1 MKVKL
6 LSSKYLQNQIAS
18 LLSKIYGVTFL
29 LIKMFIEIILLF
41 FGTIF
46 AFWLSAICGG
56 GASLIL
62 IPILNLLLPASVVPF
77 SLTIGTFTSSVS
89 RIAVFKKH
97 INWKI
102 FFWFVPFSIPAVLIG
117 AYLIK
122 YINPNYLQLI
132 VAFFLVS
139 NVPQLFKK
147 VKDNEKDDNTSP
159 TYVLAIIGFLAGFV
173 SGITGAIG
181 LLFNRFYLQ
190 FGLKKEEI
198 VATRAANEVF
208 LHLIKLIIYIS
219 LGLYSNL
226 ALWLGIAVAL
236 ATIISSYT
244 FKYILPLLSENIFGK
259 VGYGAMVVSGIIL
272 LIGTSDK
279 IIQQNK
285 LGVTIAK
292 SESIISWR
300 STDFIIEFAFDE
312 GLEIERPIHPE
323 ELPAHLKTKYA
334 SLKNHFD
341 IIHLEKVF
349 TFRNEPSYEFY
360 CYKNNQLTKFES

>member
-1 MKVKL
+1 MIVE
-6 LSSKYLQNQIAS
+6 
-18 LLSKIYGVTFL
+18 VV
-29 LIKMFIEIILLF
+29 LLF

-132 VAFFLVS
+132 VAFFLIA

-147 VKDNEKDDNTSP
+147 VKNDETDEKASP
-159 TYVLAIIGFLAGFV
+159 KYVLAIIGFLAGFV

-181 LLFNRFYLQ
+181 LLFNRFYLK

-208 LHLIKLIIYIS
+208 LHLIKLVIYIS

-226 ALWLGIAVAL
+226 ALWLGLAIAV

-244 FKYILPLLSENIFGK
+244 VKYILPYLSENLFRKI
-259 VGYGAMVVSGIIL
+259 GYGAMVVAGITL

-279 IIQQNK
+279 IIQQDK

-300 STDFIIEFAFDE
+300 STDFVIEFAFDD
-312 GLEIERPIHPE
+312 GLEIERPIHPK
-323 ELPAHLKTKYA
+323 ELPNHLKTKYD
-334 SLKNHFD
+334 SLKDHYD
-341 IIHLEKVF
+341 VIHLEKVF

-360 CYKNNQLTKFES
+360 CYKDNQLTKFES

>member
-1 MKVKL
+1 MIVE
-6 LSSKYLQNQIAS
+6 
-18 LLSKIYGVTFL
+18 V
-29 LIKMFIEIILLF
+29 ILLF
-41 FGTIF
+41 FGTIL

-62 IPILNLLLPASVVPF
+62 IPILNLLIPASVVPF

-97 INWKI
+97 IDWKI

-132 VAFFLVS
+132 VAFFLIA
-139 NVPQLFKK
+139 NVPQLFRK
-147 VKDNEKDDNTSP
+147 VKSDETNEKASP
-159 TYVLAIIGFLAGFV
+159 KYVLAIIGFMAGFV

-181 LLFNRFYLQ
+181 LLFNRFYLK

-198 VATRAANEVF
+198 VATRAANEIF
-208 LHLIKLIIYIS
+208 LHLIKLVIYIS

-226 ALWLGIAVAL
+226 ALWLGLAIAV

-244 FKYILPLLSENIFGK
+244 VKYILPYLSENLFRKI
-259 VGYGAMVVSGIIL
+259 GYGAMVVAGITL

-279 IIQQNK
+279 IIQQDK
-285 LGVTIAK
+285 LGVKIAK

-300 STDFIIEFAFDE
+300 STDFVIEFAFDD

-323 ELPAHLKTKYA
+323 ELPNHLKTKYD
-334 SLKNHFD
+334 SLKNHYD

-349 TFRNEPSYEFY
+349 TFRNQPSYEFY
-360 CYKNNQLTKFES
+360 CYKDNQLTKFES